1 MGIVPLLRTVLTTTI
16 EITGRSAEL
25 GGISIDRFL
34 PKAQLRTVGPWC
46 VVDRMSN
53 LTKPN
58 LAAMEV
64 APHPHFGLSTVTFL
78 LNGGVE
84 HSDSMGNH
92 VTIRPGQINIMTAGA
107 GVSHSEVSSS
117 GEALAGLQLWAALPI
132 QSYLGSPNF
141 EHYPRTGRI
150 ETRDFSVDLI
160 SGEFL
165 GEKFD
170 VGLSH
175 SALGAVVT
183 SKVANFEV
191 PLNPHL
197 QHIFVPIDGD
207 YVVSDVATPKAVFLT
222 DSGVASF
229 SGAIGSKFLILGGEP
244 FGEKILMWWNFVGR
258 SWDEMVE
265 ARRQWSEQ
273 EGRFGEFVSN
283 LDRIPAP
290 AILQRFSPRSVI

>member
-1 MGIVPLLRTVLTTTI
+1 MTTTI
-16 EITGRSAEL
+16 EISGRSEEL

-46 VVDRMSN
+46 FVDRMSN
-53 LTKPN
+53 LTTPN

-78 LNGGVE
+78 LNGRVE
-84 HSDSMGNH
+84 HSDSMGNR
-92 VTIRPGQINIMTAGA
+92 VNVKPGQVNIMTAGA
-107 GVSHSEVSSS
+107 GVSHSEMSSS
-117 GEALAGLQLWAALPI
+117 GEALAGFQLWAALPV

-141 EHYPRTGRI
+141 EHYPVTGQI
-150 ETRDFSVDLI
+150 ETRDFGVDLI

-165 GEKFD
+165 GETFD
-170 VGLSH
+170 IGLSH

-183 SKVANFEV
+183 SKVANFEI

-197 QHIFVPIDGD
+197 QHVFVPIDGD

-222 DSGVASF
+222 DSGAACF
-229 SGAIGSKFLILGGEP
+229 SGTIGSKFLILGGEP

-258 SWDEMVE
+258 SWDEIAE
-265 ARRQWSEQ
+265 ARRQWNDQ
-273 EGRFGEFVSN
+273 DARFGAFFSN
-283 LDRIPAP
+283 FDRIIAP
-290 AILQRFSPRSVI
+290 AILH